1 MNINLDEEITRGRQA
16 QDILDS
22 EIFKGAFDS
31 ISDSLHNAWLDT
43 LPEETNRREECWRT
57 LKLLGT
63 LERELGQHMI
73 TGKMATEQ
81 KESNEKGFRLFE

>member
-1 MNINLDEEITRGRQA
+1 MSINLDKEITRGRQA

-22 EIFKGAFDS
+22 EIYKGAYES
-31 ISDSLHNAWLDT
+31 ISEGLYSAWVNT
-43 LPEETNRREECWRT
+43 LPEEKERREECWRT

-63 LERELGQHMI
+63 LERELGQHMV
-73 TGKMATEQ
+73 TGKMASEQ